1 MSKDGIVLGAG
12 RRAGGWH
19 VVAAHLVATAVSIGL
34 ALSLTASSTFAQA
47 PPAGRAAAGPKLS
60 TTPRT
65 AKATAT
71 PAPATAP
78 TGRPVVGGSPDAN
91 KPQIVAVV
99 NREDIS
105 RNELAQQALWHYG
118 EAVLESLVNRRVVT
132 QQCEA
137 RGITVTKEEVRAEI
151 ERLATRFGLATD
163 QYLQMLEEGRG
174 ISPAQYA
181 DDMVWPTLA
190 LRKVAAERLTV
201 TPEEIEMAYETEYG
215 PSVQVRVIVCDTE
228 QKAQHVY
235 QMVMQAPDD
244 FPNIAKDESD
254 DPNSGSARGLIQP
267 IRRHL
272 GDAAVE
278 QAAFALQPGQISEI
292 VPVNGKFVILKCEK
306 QHPAR
311 PVAARESVDK
321 ILAEAIRDK
330 KLQAAATDLFKE
342 LQSQAQVE
350 NIFNDPEKRKAIPG
364 VAAIINGTHKITMRE
379 LAEECIDRHGEE
391 VLDGTI
397 SRKLLEQAL
406 RSKKLAITEQDIDAE
421 IAQAAM
427 IMGKFTPDGGP
438 DVQAWL
444 DEVTNEQG
452 MPLELYIHDSVWPSA
467 ALKKLVGEQVEITE
481 ADLQM
486 GFEANFGP
494 RVRVRA
500 IVLNEMR
507 RAQEVWEMAR
517 KNPSPEY
524 FGQLAEQYSVE
535 ASSRSLAGQVP
546 PVQRH
551 GGQPML
557 EQEAFSLK
565 PGELSGIV
573 QVEDK
578 FVIMLCEGLTQP
590 VKVDFA
596 EVRDELYTDLQEKK
610 LRIAMADYFAQL
622 KETAQIDNYV
632 AGTTQSG
639 VRNSDKVKLD
649 PAIRKASATEELAM
663 PAVEAPKAAKAAEG
677 APRAGTAQPAPAAP
691 RRR

>member
-1 MSKDGIVLGAG
+1 MSKDGIVLGAK
-12 RRAGGWH
+12 RRAAGWQV
-19 VVAAHLVATAVSIGL
+19 VVASIATSAVSLGLVLSGLSTAV
-34 ALSLTASSTFAQA
+34 FAQA
-47 PPAGRAAAGPKLS
+47 PATRPAAGPKLS
-60 TTPRT
+60 TSPRS
-65 AKATAT
+65 AKEVAAT
-71 PAPATAP
+71 PAPA
-78 TGRPVVGGSPDAN
+78 GRPVVGGSPDAN

-118 EAVLESLVNRRVVT
+118 EAVLESLVNRQVVT
-132 QQCEA
+132 QQCAA
-137 RGITVTKEEVRAEI
+137 RGITVKPEEVRAEI

-174 ISPAQYA
+174 ITPTQYA

-201 TPEEIEMAYETEYG
+201 TQEDIDKAYETEYG

-228 QKAQHVY
+228 QKARHVH
-235 QMVMQAPDD
+235 QMVMNDPEN

-272 GDAAVE
+272 GDLAVE
-278 QAAFALQPGQISEI
+278 QAAFALKQGQISNI
-292 VPVNGKFVILKCEK
+292 VPVNDKFVILKCEK
-306 QHPAR
+306 HHPAR
-311 PVAARESVDK
+311 PVAIRENVDK

-330 KLQAAATDLFKE
+330 KLQAAAADLFKE
-342 LQSQAQVE
+342 LQAASQVE
-350 NIFNDPEKRKAIPG
+350 NIFNDPAKRKAMPG
-364 VAAIINGTHKITMRE
+364 VAAIINGHKITMRE
-379 LAEECIDRHGEE
+379 LAEECIDRHGAE
-391 VLDGTI
+391 VLEGTI

-406 RSKKLAITEQDIDAE
+406 RSKNLTITDADIDAE

-427 IMGKFTPDGGP
+427 LMGKFTPDGGP

-444 DEVTNEQG
+444 DEVIQEQG
-452 MPLELYIHDSVWPSA
+452 MPMDLYVHDSVWPSA
-467 ALKKLVGEQVEITE
+467 ALKKLVGDKIEVTE

-494 RVRVRA
+494 RVRIRA
-500 IVLNEMR
+500 IVLNDMR

-517 KNPSPEY
+517 KNPASDY

-535 ASSRSLAGQVP
+535 ASSRALAGQVP

-578 FVIMLCEGLTQP
+578 FVVMLCEGRTEP

-596 EVRDELYTDLQEKK
+596 EVREELFTDLREKK
-610 LRIAMADYFAQL
+610 MRISMADYFARL
-622 KETAQIDNYV
+622 KETAQIDNYI

-639 VRNSDKVKLD
+639 VRNNEKMKLD
-649 PAIRKASATEELAM
+649 PAIRKASATEELQM
-663 PAVEAPKAAKAAEG
+663 PAVEAPKEAKAAEG
-677 APRAGTAQPAPAAP
+677 LPRAGSAQPVPQAAP
-691 RRR
+691 PARTRR